1 MKAKLKKC
9 IKRNLVIK
17 HKKVDTLRSS
27 AIVSV
32 GRCLFVPDGDQIILQ
47 YGHIL
52 CLLNQCHGHGRT
64 GHRVEKHSGPAA
76 KAVGFRLRT
85 GPQFVHA
92 SFD

>member
-47 YGHIL
+47 Y
-52 CLLNQCHGHGRT
+52 
-64 GHRVEKHSGPAA
+64 
-76 KAVGFRLRT
+76 
-85 GPQFVHA
+85 
-92 SFD
+92 